1 MLLSI
6 YSVPA
11 PVLGPGDI
19 AGNEA
24 DELCALVDF
33 TLSVFQINGEE
44 PHFPMP
50 DKWVITVCGKCK

>member
-50 DKWVITVCGKCK
+50 DK